1 MVYQLS
7 YWSAGWKLTLALF
20 PPTSPLPRTP
30 KNAMRRYIAAL
41 ARRIGYSALT
51 NRSTF
56 LFERAME
63 EGRFRYGRKARL
75 VAGSCLAIALRE
87 AQKGETIKDIAV
99 RISNF

>member
-1 MVYQLS
+1 
-7 YWSAGWKLTLALF
+7 
-20 PPTSPLPRTP
+20 
-30 KNAMRRYIAAL
+30 MRHYIADL

-51 NRSTF
+51 SRTTF
-56 LFERAME
+56 LSERAME

-99 RISNF
+99 SILLFRL